1 MKKSMIMMSI
11 AALLGLYIPATA
23 SQNLPPVKQEVRV
36 VTQEEFA
43 NLEKENAITPSEV
56 APVNNENGNEAVD
69 KNSMH
74 GGGYVVISG
83 AGLLLLI
90 ILLIIL
96 L

>member
-1 MKKSMIMMSI
+1 MIMMCI
-11 AALLGLYIPATA
+11 GALLGLYIPATA
-23 SQNLPPVKQEVRV
+23 TENANVPPVKQEVRV
-36 VTQEEFA
+36 MTQEEFA
-43 NLEKENAITPSEV
+43 KFEKENTVTPVEV
-56 APVNNENGNEAVD
+56 APVNNNNGNEAAD

-83 AGLLLLI
+83 AGLVLLI

>member
-1 MKKSMIMMSI
+1 MIMMCI

-23 SQNLPPVKQEVRV
+23 SENGNVPPVKQEVRT

-43 NLEKENAITPSEV
+43 KLEKENAVAPSEV
-56 APVNNENGNEAVD
+56 TPVTNENGNESA
-69 KNSMH
+69 NSNSAH
-74 GGGYVVISG
+74 SGYIVISG